1 MVIIRNI
8 LSAIC
13 IIAYLVPIY
22 GQNDTITSDG
32 LYLKYNERVYTGSKG
47 VSDITSEKLKN
58 KDFFP

>member
-32 LYLKYNERVYTGSKG
+32 LYLKYNEWIYTGSKG